1 MDSIA
6 LNYTDRLAGTARS
19 RIKGVDSDGN
29 EIFGFIL
36 AGIDIDS
43 ELKTCTYAIRYL
55 ERITTTYD
63 RIIKRC
69 SNSSINNLYLDY
81 IRPLFFSRITR

>member
-36 AGIDIDS
+36 AGIDS
-43 ELKTCTYAIRYL
+43 ELKTRTYAIRYL